1 MVLDPF
7 SGSGTTA
14 CACKELKRGFLGF
27 EIDPKWHKVAC
38 DRLNNKNAKESKANM
53 IQGKLF

>member
-7 SGSGTTA
+7 SGSGKTA
-14 CACKELKRGFLGF
+14 CACKEPKRDFLGF

-38 DRLNNKNAKESKANM
+38 DRLNGRTEKESKANA
-53 IQGKLF
+53 IQCKLF